1 MGVRGTFTSLTIGR
15 NSLLAHRTALDTVGH
30 NLANSGVKGYTRQRA
45 QYSPMPATLS
55 NIGSLGNG
63 VSITS
68 IQRMGQSLV
77 ERRLDQDASDQNE
90 ANSRLTFLR
99 QLEVVYTDE
108 SWGVSSG
115 MTEFFNSF
123 RDLSRNPGSSVQRAE
138 VIARGS
144 DLQRRFQSAS
154 ERIETLRSDLDNEL
168 SAHASEVT
176 QLSSLVA
183 DLNREI
189 QDVESASGSAND
201 LRDQRQNTVRRIAE
215 LIQIRTHNDSDGNMI
230 VQMTSGHTLVSG
242 RRSATLTTEPDPNN
256 NTMAAVIYTDADGA
270 KAVNVTASVG
280 GGELGGK
287 INARD
292 NISAAALQRLDQLA
306 FSLSEA
312 VNTQHRA
319 GFSLSVGGN
328 PPTDQQN
335 FFAPL
340 VSAVGAAQALSLDA
354 AILGDPRLLA
364 ASSSAGGSPGNN
376 ENALELAAIE
386 TTSLVAGSRPHDF
399 WSDQVRQIGDQV
411 ARAQRDS
418 ANYDARM
425 QQSTQIREAVSGV
438 SIDEELAELVK
449 VQASFEA
456 SAKIITT
463 ADEMLQTILRIKR

>member
-1 MGVRGTFTSLTIGR
+1 
-15 NSLLAHRTALDTVGH
+15 
-30 NLANSGVKGYTRQRA
+30 
-45 QYSPMPATLS
+45 MPATRS

-108 SWGVSSG
+108 SWGISSG
-115 MTEFFNSF
+115 MTAFFNSF

-138 VIARGS
+138 VIARGG
-144 DLQRRFQSAS
+144 DLQRRFDTAA

-189 QDVESASGSAND
+189 HDVESAHGSAND

-215 LIQIRTHNDSDGNMI
+215 LIQIRTHNDSDGNTI

-242 RRSATLTTEPDPNN
+242 RRSASLSTQPDPNN
-256 NTMAAVIYTDADGA
+256 NAMAGVIYTDADGA
-270 KAVNVTASVG
+270 KAVNVTASVI

-292 NISAAALQRLDQLA
+292 NISAAALERLDQLA
-306 FSLSEA
+306 FALSEA
-312 VNTQHRA
+312 VNTKHRA

-340 VSAVGAAQALSLDA
+340 ANAVGAAQALRLDA
-354 AILGDPRLLA
+354 GILADPRLLA
-364 ASSSAGGSPGNN
+364 ASSTAGGSPGNN

-386 TTSLVAGSRPHDF
+386 TSNLVAGSRPHDF
-399 WSDQVRQIGDQV
+399 WSDQVRQVGDQV

-438 SIDEELAELVK
+438 SVDEELAELVK

-456 SAKIITT
+456 SAKVITT
-463 ADEMLQTILRIKR
+463 ADEMLQTILSMKR